1 MLVISKLV
9 NLFKAT
15 LQTNDTLL
23 TNVRHYEAMCK
34 ILESLE
40 PVKEGLVCGVSAD
53 LLMVD
58 IRQALHYIGLITGE
72 VATDE
77 ILGTIFSRFCVGK

>member
-40 PVKEGLVCGVSAD
+40 PVKEGLESGVSGD

-58 IRQALHYIGLITGE
+58 IRQALYYIGQITGE
-72 VATDE
+72 ITTDE
-77 ILGTIFSRFCVGK
+77 VLGTIFSRFCVGK